1 MKIGSIDFL
10 VGIGASL
17 AVGFTINLIAGAG
30 IDHGI
35 ATSLVIAATDVI
47 LLATYKESF
56 LIQVK
61 ALLFT
66 LVGVITGCVIFI
78 AFYLIKEVQIRI
90 SASGGFFD
98 YVIYFINVAVL
109 IPIFE
114 EITVRR
120 LMFLGAAYYIGP
132 IFSAFFVS
140 ALFAATH
147 TGQFVFA
154 FIFSI
159 VMCFMAWSGISTY
172 NRALLHGSYNGT
184 LSMLWI
190 VFGVNVMHR

>member
-17 AVGFTINLIAGAG
+17 AVGFTINLVAGAG

-35 ATSLVIAATDVI
+35 ATFFVISAIDVI
-47 LLATYKESF
+47 LLAIYKESF
-56 LIQVK
+56 PIQVK
-61 ALLFT
+61 VLLFP
-66 LVGVITGCVIFI
+66 LAGIVMGWAIFI
-78 AFYLIKEVQIRI
+78 AFYLIKDIQIKI
-90 SASGGFFD
+90 SAPGGFLD
-98 YVIYFINVAVL
+98 YAIYFINVVVL
-109 IPIFE
+109 IPLFE

-120 LMFLGAAYYIGP
+120 LMFLGAACYIGP
-132 IFSAFFVS
+132 ILSALFIS

-147 TGQFVFA
+147 NGQFLFS

-159 VMCFMAWSGISTY
+159 VMCFMTWSGISTY
-172 NRALLHGSYNGT
+172 SRALLHGSYNGT

-190 VFGVNVMHR
+190 IFGVNLIYR

>member
-35 ATSLVIAATDVI
+35 ATFLVISAIDVI
-47 LLATYKESF
+47 LLAIYKESF
-56 LIQVK
+56 PIQVK
-61 ALLFT
+61 VLLLP
-66 LVGVITGCVIFI
+66 LVGMAIGGAIFI
-78 AFYLIKEVQIRI
+78 AFYLIKDVQIRI
-90 SASGGFFD
+90 SAPGGFSD

-109 IPIFE
+109 IPLFE

-120 LMFLGAAYYIGP
+120 LMFLGATCYIGP

-140 ALFAATH
+140 ALFASTH
-147 TGQFVFA
+147 NGQFVFA

-159 VMCFMAWSGISTY
+159 AMCFMAWSGVSTY

-190 VFGVNVMHR
+190 IFGMNVMHR

>member
-17 AVGFTINLIAGAG
+17 AVGFTINVVADAG

-35 ATSLVIAATDVI
+35 ATSLVIAVINVI
-47 LLATYKESF
+47 LIAAYKESF
-56 LIQVK
+56 FIQVK
-61 ALLFT
+61 VLLLP
-66 LVGVITGCVIFI
+66 LVGIVMGGAMFI
-78 AFYLIKEVQIRI
+78 AFYSIKDIQVRI
-90 SASGGFFD
+90 STPGGFFD

-109 IPIFE
+109 IPLFE

-120 LMFLGAAYYIGP
+120 LMFLGASYYIGP

-140 ALFAATH
+140 ALFASTH
-147 TGQFVFA
+147 NGQFVFA

-159 VMCFMAWSGISTY
+159 AMCFMAWSGVSTY

-190 VFGVNVMHR
+190 IFGVNVMH